1 VALRGQT
8 CRRCTFPLKENVMFN
23 VFIDGNDDRLR
34 LEDSA
39 GRKIGWIRGHTIGF
53 GGLTSEKAAL
63 RAAVDGWRS
72 LEKTLQR
79 GYPGRAPRPVNES
92 NVGLVHDGAYEWI
105 ADGFRPMAR
114 LLRPHTEPNYGD
126 SFALEF
132 LGPSY
137 ATQHVTIAAAQAMW
151 EVLSEHI
158 AYATPPAVAPEQS
171 TMSSRIFALEGA

>member
-1 VALRGQT
+1 
-8 CRRCTFPLKENVMFN
+8 MFK

-114 LLRPHTEPNYGD
+114 LLRPQTERNYED

-151 EVLSEHI
+151 EVLSEHV
-158 AYATPPAVAPEQS
+158 AFATPDATRPVVALKQS
-171 TMSSRIFALEGA
+171 TLPSRILAVGVK